1 MIFLTGTITSE
12 SEDFRKLNLRDRSSN
27 LSTQATY
34 YIRRRRQTVELLR
47 VKLVAHLGLFQASLV
62 VYAARPLIFIETGL
76 IEGGP
81 NGYYSPRA

>member
-1 MIFLTGTITSE
+1 ME
-12 SEDFRKLNLRDRSSN
+12 
-27 LSTQATY
+27 ATDS
-34 YIRRRRQTVELLR
+34 RTVEGEAT
-47 VKLVAHLGLFQASLV
+47 VVAHLGLFQASLV